1 MLTTHGQSNA
11 FPAKNRIY
19 GLKRRKRHSLRDYRF
34 PARLL
39 NYPVFT
45 HLARVLHFYF

>member
-1 MLTTHGQSNA
+1 MLTTHGQSNT
-11 FPAKNRIY
+11 FPAKKWIS

-34 PARLL
+34 TARLL
-39 NYPVFT
+39 NDPVFT

>member
-1 MLTTHGQSNA
+1 MLTTHGQSNT
-11 FPAKNRIY
+11 FPAKKWNS
-19 GLKRRKRHSLRDYRF
+19 GLKRRKRHSLRNYRF